1 MPGYR
6 GGASQAVHHSAH
18 LHRMVSHQVAVQ
30 NQRRQQAARVQ
41 TVAEKYVPEFP
52 VLVSQTVIIPFRKT
66 AEGQLIRSAMFP
78 LLAIIERI
86 MNDPSLI
93 YEVDP
98 PQVGRDHCGKLRCV
112 GALR

>member
-1 MPGYR
+1 MTGYH
-6 GGASQAVHHSAH
+6 GGASQAVHHSAP
-18 LHRMVSHQVAVQ
+18 LHRMVSYQVAVQ
-30 NQRRQQAARVQ
+30 NRRQQQAARVQ

-52 VLVSQTVIIPFRKT
+52 VLVSQTVIIPLRKT
-66 AEGQLIRSAMFP
+66 DEGQLIRSATFP

-98 PQVGRDHCGKLRCV
+98 RK
-112 GALR
+112 